1 MSLEFGTFVKISAH
15 ALITRSLI
23 LIVLVRVPK
32 VINPFDKAGSLLILP
47 YLICAL

>member
-32 VINPFDKAGSLLILP
+32 VINPFDKADRGVIYPILT
-47 YLICAL
+47 CAL